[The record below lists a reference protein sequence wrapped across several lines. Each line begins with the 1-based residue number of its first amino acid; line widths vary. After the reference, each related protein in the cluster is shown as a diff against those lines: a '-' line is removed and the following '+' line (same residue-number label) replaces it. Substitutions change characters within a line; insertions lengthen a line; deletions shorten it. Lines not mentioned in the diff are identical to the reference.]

1 MEEEER
7 PHDDMGDNNN
17 NANTNNKCVNKA
29 TAAAADEAKAA
40 WQLQLQLDFH
50 LLVRGHWLLSWDCS
64 GRGGCTQTA
73 CLSVPPYGNFLKVNQ
88 TRHAL
93 QQPGTQWEEL
103 EGGKVTLAVNRKA
116 LTFGYVLPLISSHN
130 QCSHNNGNGEVTHAH
145 NASRDNER
153 TISISAFPFYNDDCK
168 SKAGRLDGTERSRG
182 GDNLLADGSAIAA
195 ITLSDVR
202 NLYKICDICTYVC
215 VLYIDR

>member
-1 MEEEER
+1 
-7 PHDDMGDNNN
+7 MGDNNN

-29 TAAAADEAKAA
+29 TAADEAKAA

-50 LLVRGHWLLSWDCS
+50 LLVRGHWLLSWDCN

-93 QQPGTQWEEL
+93 QQAGRQREEEWEEVEEL
-103 EGGKVTLAVNRKA
+103 ERGKVTLAVNRKA

-153 TISISAFPFYNDDCK
+153 TISISAFPFYNDNCK
-168 SKAGRLDGTERSRG
+168 SKARRLDGTERSKG
-182 GDNLLADGSAIAA
+182 GDNLLADGSAI
-195 ITLSDVR
+195 DVR
-202 NLYKICDICTYVC
+202 NLYKICNICMYVYC
-215 VLYIDR
+215 I